1 MSRLHI
7 DVLDGI
13 ELAEMCE
20 FLDCWLAQCPDAA
33 ASYGRHVGVPDAAED
48 LRTALQHLAAVLS
61 VAPVAEVD
69 R

>member
-1 MSRLHI
+1 MSRLLV

-20 FLDCWLAQCPDAA
+20 FLDCWIAQCPEA
-33 ASYGRHVGVPDAAED
+33 ASYDSHVGTADAAQD
-48 LRTALQHLAAVLS
+48 LRCGLQHLAAVLT
-61 VAPVAEVD
+61 VAPVAEVS

>member
-1 MSRLHI
+1 MSRLLV
-7 DVLDGI
+7 DALDGI

-33 ASYGRHVGVPDAAED
+33 ASYDRHVGEPGAVED
-48 LRTALQHLAAVLS
+48 LRTTLGHFAAVLS
-61 VAPVAEVD
+61 VAPAAGVD

>member
-1 MSRLHI
+1 MSRLLV
-7 DVLDGI
+7 DMLDGI

-33 ASYGRHVGVPDAAED
+33 ASYDRHVGVPDAAED
-48 LRTALQHLAAVLS
+48 LRTALAHLAAVLS
-61 VAPVAEVD
+61 VAPVTEAD

>member
-1 MSRLHI
+1 MNRLLV

-20 FLDCWLAQCPDAA
+20 FLDCWIAQCPDAA
-33 ASYGRHVGVPDAAED
+33 ASYNRHVGVDDAAED
-48 LRTALQHLAAVLS
+48 LRTALQHLAAVLT
-61 VAPVAEVD
+61 VAPLSEVD

>member
-1 MSRLHI
+1 MSRLMV

-33 ASYGRHVGVPDAAED
+33 ASYDHHVGVPDASED
-48 LRTALQHLAAVLS
+48 LRTALQHLAAVLTI
-61 VAPVAEVD
+61 APVTEAD